1 MADAKPKTLPATLR
15 EKKRYLAFEIISEKP
30 VAFDGVVEAFWSSL
44 LSLLGE
50 LGTAHAN
57 VWFVKDAWDVTR
69 QRGLVRC
76 DHTAVEKVRVA
87 LALITS
93 IEGVR
98 VVPHSLG
105 VSGTMEGA
113 RKKFLGERTLKDFTT
128 VEA

>member
-1 MADAKPKTLPATLR
+1 MADKPKTLPPTLR

-30 VAFDGVVEAFWSSL
+30 VAFENVVEAFWSSL

-50 LGTAHAN
+50 LGTAHTG
-57 VWFVKDAWDVTR
+57 VWFVRDAWDEKR

-76 DHTAVEKVRVA
+76 DHVQVDNVRVA
-87 LALITS
+87 LAMINEVDGT
-93 IEGVR
+93 R

-113 RKKFLGERTLKDFTT
+113 RKKFLGERTLKDFTG
-128 VEA
+128 E